1 MRATPMRQPVRDL
14 MWPMSLAV
22 AAVGGSWLFACVLPF
37 AAFAAILAMT
47 ESRSKAL
54 GTVALIWVANQAV
67 GYVTLGYPG
76 DAHSVLWGLAIGAA
90 SLIATGA
97 ASFVVAHIGIAA
109 RWIRL
114 TLAFAAAFLV
124 YEAML
129 GALAVFTGE
138 TANFALGLVAQIA
151 AVDAAWL
158 AGLALLHETLARLGW
173 PRLKSLTLPV

>member
-1 MRATPMRQPVRDL
+1 MKGTTMRRSVRDL
-14 MWPMSLAV
+14 LWPMSLAV

-37 AAFAAILAMT
+37 AAFAAILAVT
-47 ESRSKAL
+47 ENRSRAL
-54 GTVALIWVANQAV
+54 GTMALIWIANQAV
-67 GYVTLGYPG
+67 GYATLGYPG

-90 SLIATGA
+90 SLLATGA
-97 ASFVVAHIGIAA
+97 ASFVVARVGIGA

-129 GALAVFTGE
+129 GAFAAFADE
-138 TANFALGLVAQIA
+138 TANFALGLIAQIA

-158 AGLALLHETLARLGW
+158 VGLALLHETLARLGW
-173 PRLKSLTLPV
+173 PRLKSLALPA